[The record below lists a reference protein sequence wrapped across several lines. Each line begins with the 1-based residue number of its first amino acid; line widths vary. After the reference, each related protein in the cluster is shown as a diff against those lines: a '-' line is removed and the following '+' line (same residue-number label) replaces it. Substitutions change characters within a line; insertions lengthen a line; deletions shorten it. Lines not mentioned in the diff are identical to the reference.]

1 MIAFA
6 RRVALRSF
14 REEVFDPVVYVLLAF
29 YCLRTRRDVARLMV
43 VKDCGE
49 VPVIEDTVS
58 RLPIGIA
65 TDRDIVCRT
74 IANDL
79 DPLDLTAADCM
90 SKPIVTVTPDT
101 SLEECC
107 RIMEEKLIR
116 RVPVVDDR
124 GACVG
129 IIALADIALHT
140 GKNVAG
146 HIVREVS
153 EPTLTASAK
162 SV

>member
-1 MIAFA
+1 MQVKEIMTAN
-6 RRVALRSF
+6 
-14 REEVFDPVVYVLLAF
+14 PVCCTSDTSLA
-29 YCLRTRRDVARLMV
+29 DVARMMV

-49 VPVIEDTVS
+49 IPVVEDTLS
-58 RLPIGIA
+58 RIPVGVV

-79 DPLDLTAADCM
+79 NPLDLTAADCM
-90 SKPIVTVTPDT
+90 TKPIVTVTPDM

-107 RIMEEKLIR
+107 KIMEQKLIR

-129 IIALADIALHT
+129 IISVADIALHT

-153 EPTLTASAK
+153 EPTLSASAT

>member
-1 MIAFA
+1 MKVKDMMTQNPACCTADTSLPEIAQM
-6 RRVALRSF
+6 
-14 REEVFDPVVYVLLAF
+14 
-29 YCLRTRRDVARLMV
+29 MV
-43 VKDCGE
+43 EKDCGE
-49 VPVIEDTVS
+49 IPIIEDEES
-58 RLPIGIA
+58 RLPIGVI

-74 IANDL
+74 VANKQN
-79 DPLDLTAADCM
+79 PLDLTAADCM
-90 SKPIVTVTPDT
+90 TKPIVTVTPEM

-124 GACVG
+124 GSCVG
-129 IIALADIALHT
+129 IVAVADIALHT

-153 EPTLTASAK
+153 EPTLSASAT
-162 SV
+162 SVRYLV

>member
-1 MIAFA
+1 MKVKDMMTSDPACCTSDT
-6 RRVALRSF
+6 ALP
-14 REEVFDPVVYVLLAF
+14 E
-29 YCLRTRRDVARLMV
+29 VARMMID
-43 VKDCGE
+43 KDCGE
-49 VPVIEDTVS
+49 IPVVENKSSKIPV
-58 RLPIGIA
+58 GVV

-74 IANDL
+74 VANGL
-79 DPLDLTAADCM
+79 NPLDLTAADCM
-90 SKPIVTVTPDT
+90 TKPIVTVTPDM

-129 IIALADIALHT
+129 MLAVADVARHT

-146 HIVREVS
+146 HVVREVS
-153 EPTLTASAK
+153 EPTSSASA
-162 SV
+162 VAH

>member
-1 MIAFA
+1 MQ
-6 RRVALRSF
+6 V
-14 REEVFDPVVYVLLAF
+14 
-29 YCLRTRRDVARLMV
+29 RDLMTAEPACCTAETSLPEVARMMV
-43 VKDCGE
+43 DKDCGE
-49 VPVIEDTVS
+49 IPVVDNASSKV
-58 RLPIGIA
+58 PIGVV

-74 IANDL
+74 IANGL
-79 DPLDLTAADCM
+79 NPLDLTAADCM
-90 SKPIVTVTPDT
+90 SKPTVTVAPDM

-124 GACVG
+124 GSCVG

-146 HIVREVS
+146 HIVKEVS
-153 EPTLTASAK
+153 EPTSSSSAASAAGR
-162 SV
+162 

>member
-1 MIAFA
+1 MQVKDMMTAEQA
-6 RRVALRSF
+6 CCTAETSLP
-14 REEVFDPVVYVLLAF
+14 E
-29 YCLRTRRDVARLMV
+29 VARMMV
-43 VKDCGE
+43 SQDCGE
-49 VPVIEDTVS
+49 IPIVDNTSSKV
-58 RLPIGIA
+58 PIGVV

-74 IANDL
+74 VANGL
-79 DPLDLTAADCM
+79 NPLDLTAADCM
-90 SKPIVTVTPDT
+90 SKPAVTVTPDT

-107 RIMEEKLIR
+107 RIMEDKLIR

-129 IIALADIALHT
+129 MLTVADVALHT

-153 EPTLTASAK
+153 EPT
-162 SV
+162 

>member
-1 MIAFA
+1 M
-6 RRVALRSF
+6 
-14 REEVFDPVVYVLLAF
+14 
-29 YCLRTRRDVARLMV
+29 T

-49 VPVIEDTVS
+49 IPVVEDTVS
-58 RLPIGIA
+58 RLPIGVV

-79 DPLDLTAADCM
+79 NPLNLTAADCM
-90 SKPIVTVTPDT
+90 SKPIVTVTPDM

-107 RIMEEKLIR
+107 RIMEI
-116 RVPVVDDR
+116 
-124 GACVG
+124 
-129 IIALADIALHT
+129 
-140 GKNVAG
+140 VAG

-153 EPTLTASAK
+153 EPTLTASAA